1 MTETEWEK
9 AAEIVKILHYP
20 FRITQLLQNVNYTMS
35 SFYAAWH
42 QMKLLYEK
50 LAPKSDLAGRLL
62 AAMNHQKY
70 SRILTNPLILC
81 SVFLDPR
88 VKSMLSKSREQ
99 SYIAKLY
106 LAQLWDRNSQ
116 FEKRNA
122 PTVHD
127 DHQAGEIP
135 LEFNFDLLTEFMN
148 ADVSNASTDDD
159 ATPSNKPDIL
169 SMLNEFESQKAEP
182 MAKSVFEYWE
192 EKKHIF
198 PELYKLAKIVH
209 AVPPAQA
216 SCERTFST
224 LAFVF
229 NKLRSQLSE
238 QMLQDTMLIKLNKDL
253 FYVALQ
259 DDIEKNKFA
268 ECDEHATE
276 DMNNK

>member
-1 MTETEWEK
+1 M
-9 AAEIVKILHYP
+9 AEIVKILHYP
-20 FRITQLLQNVNYTMS
+20 FRMTQLLQNVNYTMS

-42 QMKLLYEK
+42 QLKLMYEK
-50 LAPKSDLAGRLL
+50 LAPKIDLARYIL
-62 AAMNHQKY
+62 AAMNQQKY
-70 SRILTNPLILC
+70 LRILTNPLILC

-88 VKSMLSKSREQ
+88 VKCLLSKLREQ

-106 LAQLWDRNSQ
+106 LVQLWDRNSQ

-127 DHQAGEIP
+127 DHETVDIP

-148 ADVSNASTDDD
+148 TDDSHVSIDED
-159 ATPSNKPDIL
+159 ANSNNKPDIM
-169 SMLNEFESQKAEP
+169 SMLNEFELQKTEP

-192 EKKHIF
+192 EKKHTF

-253 FYVALQ
+253 FYEALQ
-259 DDIEKNKFA
+259 DDIKKMETR
-268 ECDEHATE
+268 EETTEWDELE
-276 DMNNK
+276 L